1 MRETTVL
8 LPEPLLPTKAMVF
21 PAGTFRQ
28 NKAFVEEQA
37 EERGKTIQGKTHRK
51 HKRDYNII
59 L

>member
-1 MRETTVL
+1 ML